1 MRLIVAAVVAVP
13 ATIALAAPPTFIVLA
28 EGDAAPTVPGAT
40 ISDISDFTSNKVG
53 QVALRVLMPQGV
65 GGVTGTTAQMLL
77 RYSVTNGLERVAR
90 SGSAVPAQPG
100 ELFGGIFNWAG
111 GQCMN
116 DAGNVVF
123 RSTINSAKNTSA
135 MISV

>member
-53 QVALRVLMPQGV
+53 QVALRVLMP
-65 GGVTGTTAQMLL
+65 
-77 RYSVTNGLERVAR
+77 
-90 SGSAVPAQPG
+90 
-100 ELFGGIFNWAG
+100 
-111 GQCMN
+111 
-116 DAGNVVF
+116 
-123 RSTINSAKNTSA
+123 
-135 MISV
+135 